1 MPRSTMWM
9 LWVLALVTL
18 VPFPLVPAAEGRA
31 VIQTGVTAVALA
43 IAWQHLRRR
52 PYLARHG
59 WRLMVTAV
67 SVLGLSDAVAAFE
80 LHVVGYVG
88 HPRPSN
94 LLALVGY
101 AMLTVGVVQF
111 ERTRGK
117 GRKMPGRME
126 SAIFSFGALT
136 PLLVFL
142 ILPVIEAEGMSLA
155 SRITTVAY
163 AVADLA
169 VMTVLARVLMTSGR
183 KNLSLVFLSTALVT
197 SLVGD
202 LWSGID
208 TGQGPASQLA
218 AVQMLWLAAFIL
230 FAAGVAHP
238 SVTTLTQGIAWD
250 EDVSSQRR
258 VWLMGVGQAIPAIT
272 LAVAWALGGSPYD
285 LVIAFSGLTVS
296 VLVSARVTSL
306 LARIHDQSGLLA
318 SLARSDELTGLH
330 NRRSWGYELARACN
344 AASERGYD
352 LCVALVD
359 LDNFKIYNDTYG
371 HPAGDVLLR
380 ECAEKWRKAIGEDDV
395 LARYGGEEFAV
406 VLPGCNLDHA
416 VEVMDELR
424 QATPGGQTVSVGV
437 AAWAPGTDPA
447 DAMSKAD
454 AALYRAKRAGRNRVI
469 AADGTEL
476 APLPG
481 PLKYVRTVVQPIVN
495 AEDLEVVGYE
505 ALTRFAHDDDVQAV
519 FTEAHESGFGDLLE
533 VTAIQ
538 RALAAPGRPSGVDLY
553 VNVSERAMRSR
564 RFWDELPFDLHGVVI
579 ELHENRDGL
588 DDETLVGYLDRF
600 RARGARIGLDDLGV
614 RGTDLARIANLCPDI
629 VKLDRSR
636 VEGCDQRPAQ
646 LALLKELVDFSLDFG
661 VAVCVEGVE
670 TEGEL
675 AAVRETGATLVQGF
689 LLGRPQ
695 VEWYGEEVDVFED
708 ESDDVELDQLAE
720 RVH

>member
-1 MPRSTMWM
+1 MSRTTMWL
-9 LWVLALVTL
+9 LWALALVTL
-18 VPFPLVPAAEGRA
+18 VPFPMTPGAGGRSLIQAA
-31 VIQTGVTAVALA
+31 VTAAALA
-43 IAWQHLRRR
+43 VAWQQLRRR
-52 PYLARHG
+52 PELARHG
-59 WRLMVTAV
+59 WRILVTAV
-67 SVLGLSDAVAAFE
+67 TVLGVSDAIGALE
-80 LHVVGYVG
+80 LHVVGYAG

-126 SAIFSFGALT
+126 SAIFAFGALT

-142 ILPVIEAEGMSLA
+142 ILPVIQAEGMSLA
-155 SRITTVAY
+155 SRVTTVTY

-169 VMTVLARVLMTSGR
+169 VMTVLARVLVTSGR
-183 KNLSLVFLSTALVT
+183 QNPSLVFLSTALAA

-202 LWSGID
+202 LWSGIA

-218 AVQMLWLAAFIL
+218 PVQMLWLAAFIL

-238 SVTTLTQGIAWD
+238 SVAALTQGIAWG

-272 LAVAWALGGSPYD
+272 LAVAWSLGGSPYD

-306 LARIHDQSGLLA
+306 LARIHDQSGQLA

-344 AASERGYD
+344 AATERGYD

-359 LDNFKIYNDTYG
+359 LDNFKIYNDSYG
-371 HPAGDVLLR
+371 HPAGDALLR
-380 ECAEKWRKAIGEDDV
+380 ECAEKWRKAIGEDDL

-406 VLPGCNLDHA
+406 VLPGCDLDRA
-416 VEVMDELR
+416 VAVMNELR
-424 QATPGGQTVSVGV
+424 KATPGGQTVSVGV
-437 AAWAPGTDPA
+437 AAWTHGTDPS

-454 AALYRAKRAGRNRVI
+454 AALYRAKRAGRNRVV

-481 PLKYVRTVVQPIVN
+481 PLKYVRTVVQPIVR
-495 AEDLEVVGYE
+495 AKDLEVVGYE

-538 RALAAPGRPSGVDLY
+538 RALAAPGRPEGVDLF

-600 RARGARIGLDDLGV
+600 RARGARIGLGDLGV

-636 VEGCDQRPAQ
+636 VEACDRNPAQ
-646 LALLKELVDFSLDFG
+646 LALLKEFIDFSLEFG

-670 TEGEL
+670 TEAEL
-675 AAVRETGATLVQGF
+675 AAVREAGATLVQGF

-695 VEWYGEEVDVFED
+695 VEWYADDEAVLEEGD
-708 ESDDVELDQLAE
+708 EAEVTE
-720 RVH
+720 RVVEHA